1 MARSLNQRSV
11 RNDSAA
17 TRASAHK
24 HGRPV
29 GTWSTTPSR
38 MPHTTLCWSS
48 VMCASQISRTS
59 VQGSS
64 WIHLVTG
71 AAS

>member
-29 GTWSTTPSR
+29 GTWSTIRHQNRVRDVPEKAEKPS
-38 MPHTTLCWSS
+38 
-48 VMCASQISRTS
+48 
-59 VQGSS
+59 
-64 WIHLVTG
+64 
-71 AAS
+71 

>member
-1 MARSLNQRSV
+1 MASRRNQRSV
-11 RNDSAA
+11 KNVSAA
-17 TRASAHK
+17 TRANAHK
-24 HGRPV
+24 LGRPI